1 MDKFEY
7 KILNISRVHLKRESF
22 QAELM
27 EILNQL
33 GEESWELINAEGMM
47 EGSIFW
53 KVGETVDILFIFK
66 RKKPAQVPVAGN

>member
-7 KILNISRVHLKRESF
+7 KILNVSRVHLKRENF
-22 QAELM
+22 QTELI
-27 EILNQL
+27 ETFDKL
-33 GEESWELINAEGMM
+33 GNDSWELINVEGLN

-66 RKKPAQVPVAGN
+66 RKKS